1 MFTRRCSAALAL
13 AILALPVHA
22 QIRTDGTAG
31 PQVSLVG
38 PGYSIPSALGT
49 QVGSNLFHSF
59 SAFNV
64 NTGQSATFTGAA
76 GTANV
81 IARVTGTSRS
91 SIDGQLGSSIAGANL
106 WLVNPH
112 GIAFGPNATLNV
124 SGSFHASTASY
135 LKLGASGRF
144 DAVNPSASN
153 LTVDAPSAFGF
164 LGTPAP
170 ITVDRSHLD
179 VPSGATL
186 SLVGGNISITG
197 GGTPIT
203 GVVCGSCT
211 LSAPSG
217 RINIASLA
225 SPGEVTPGASDLA
238 ATSSSF
244 GTIAMTRA
252 AVATDAPNASGGPI
266 FIRGGR
272 LTLDT
277 SIVSTLNQRP
287 GAGSNLVV
295 DLDGD
300 LAMDTSV
307 LRSSAL
313 RGGDAG
319 DIRVRVANLT
329 MTGGSSIE
337 ASSLDINSGLG
348 GRAGST
354 TIDATGNV
362 ALSGGSEI
370 SSITFFGPPAG
381 ELRVRAA
388 NLWLSEGSRLNAST
402 FGDGAAGSIF
412 VDVGNFT
419 MTSGGNVLAGALF
432 DSRVAAGSGNG
443 GNIVVNASGGLDIT
457 GAGSGLFSATETFG
471 SGGTI
476 TVSAGTVHVGSGGR
490 ISTAS
495 SDALGLGPLVGNA
508 GSMEITAAHSIVL
521 DGDGAITTASATAG
535 GGVINMH
542 AHDALALTDSRIT
555 TSVAVGGGN
564 GGDINIDP
572 VFVTLNSSQIIAQA
586 IDGNGGNITIATQF
600 LILSPDS
607 IIDASSRFGLSGRV
621 LVTGPQVDLGSRLGV
636 LTSAYVDPASRLRDS
651 CASRAGAG
659 NSFVGVGRGG
669 LPASPQGAAFAGYA
683 PAGMRQARLA
693 LQADPGR
700 LCPG

>member
-1 MFTRRCSAALAL
+1 MFTRCSRAALAL
-13 AILALPVHA
+13 AVLAAPAHA
-22 QIRTDGTAG
+22 QIKTDGTAG
-31 PQVSLVG
+31 ARVTLVG
-38 PGYSIPSALGT
+38 PTYSIPDTLGT
-49 QVGSNLFHSF
+49 QVGTNLFHSF

-81 IARVTGTSRS
+81 IARVTGTSGS
-91 SIDGQLGSSIAGANL
+91 NIDGQLGSSIAGASL
-106 WLVNPH
+106 WLINTH
-112 GIAFGPNATLNV
+112 GIAFGPNARLNV

-135 LKLGASGRF
+135 LKLGSSGRF
-144 DAVNPSASN
+144 DAANPSASQ
-153 LTVDAPSAFGF
+153 LTVDTPSAFGF

-211 LSAPSG
+211 LSAPTG
-217 RINIASLA
+217 RINLA
-225 SPGEVTPGASDLA
+225 AVSAPGEVTPGASGM
-238 ATSSSF
+238 ATTSASQAS
-244 GTIAMTRA
+244 IALTRA
-252 AVATDAPNASGGPI
+252 AVATDAPNAAGGPI
-266 FIRGGR
+266 FIRGGK

-277 SIVSTLNQRP
+277 SIVSTLNQRT

-319 DIRVRVANLT
+319 DIDVRAANLT

-337 ASSLDINSGLG
+337 ASSLDINNGLG

-354 TIDATGNV
+354 TVDATGNV

-381 ELRVRAA
+381 ELHVRAA
-388 NLWLSEGSRLNAST
+388 NLSLSEGARLNAST
-402 FGDGAAGSIF
+402 FGDSAAGNIF
-412 VDVGNFT
+412 IDAGNVT
-419 MTSGGNVLAGALF
+419 LASGGNVLAGALF
-432 DSRVAAGSGNG
+432 DSHVAAGSGNG

-457 GAGSGLFSATETFG
+457 GAGSGLFSVTETFG

-476 TVSAGTVHVGSGGR
+476 TVNAGNVHVGSGGR

-495 SDALGLGPLVGNA
+495 SDPLGLGSLVGNA
-508 GSMEITAAHSIVL
+508 GSMDITAAQSVVL
-521 DGDGAITTASATAG
+521 DNDGAITTASATAG
-535 GGVINMH
+535 GGVINIH
-542 AHDALALTDSRIT
+542 ARDALALTDSRIT
-555 TSVAVGGGN
+555 TSVALGGGN

-586 IDGNGGNITIATQF
+586 IDGNGGNITIVTQF

-607 IIDASSRFGLSGRV
+607 IIDATSRFGLSGRV
-621 LVTGPQVDLGSRLGV
+621 FVTAPQLDVGSRLGI
-636 LTSAYVDPASRLRDS
+636 LTSGYVDPTSRLRDS
-651 CASRAGAG
+651 CAARAGAG
-659 NSFVGVGRGG
+659 NSFVGVGHGG
-669 LPASPQGAAFAGYA
+669 LPASPESAAFAGYA
-683 PAGMRQARLA
+683 PAATRQVGLA
-693 LQADPGR
+693 LPVDPAV